1 MPSASASVRGV
12 STSTAR
18 SVLRR
23 RERIYSM
30 TADLARRLAVARGD
44 EPADVVVRGGRVLS
58 VFTREWLE
66 VDVAIADGW
75 IAGLGAYDG
84 REVVDAGGRY
94 VVPGFIDAHMHL
106 ESTKLLPDEFARL
119 VLPLGTTAVV
129 LDPHELANVLGTD
142 GVHWLLDACE
152 FLPLDFYFMASS
164 CIPASQF
171 ESPRRPLLSGD
182 LESLLRRRR
191 VLGLAEMMNF
201 PGVVNGDE
209 SELAKLALARGVH
222 VDGHAP
228 GLIGKALDAYAAA
241 GIRSDHEAL
250 TADEGRE
257 RLRDGMWL
265 LIREASMARNL
276 QALLPLVQEFGTN
289 RIAFCTDD
297 RDPEDIAENGHIN
310 GMVREAV
317 ASGVAPEDA
326 IVLATL
332 NPATWHRLWH
342 LGAIAPGY
350 QADLLILGD
359 LEAFKPE
366 LTLKRGRPVEEIP
379 QPDVPEWVKH
389 SVRNQPV
396 TEKDLLIPWS
406 GGKARVIGLVPDQV
420 VTESLAVDPATAD
433 GEAVSSAERD
443 LAKIAVVERHL
454 GTGRIGRGF
463 VGSSGLQRGA
473 LASTVAHDAHNIVV
487 VGMNDADMVRAVDRL
502 GELGGGI
509 VVVDGGEVTAELP
522 LPVAGLLADAPLPEV
537 IEQSLACNDA
547 ARALGWSG
555 ATPFLTLSFLGLSV
569 IPSLKITDR
578 GLVDVDRF
586 ELVPLET

>member
-1 MPSASASVRGV
+1 MS
-12 STSTAR
+12 
-18 SVLRR
+18 
-23 RERIYSM
+23 
-30 TADLARRLAVARGD
+30 ADLARRLAVARGD

-58 VFTREWLE
+58 VFTREWLDT
-66 VDVAIADGW
+66 DVAIVDGW
-75 IAGLGAYDG
+75 IAGLGEYEG
-84 REVVDAGGRY
+84 REVVDAAGRY
-94 VVPGFIDAHMHL
+94 ITPGFIDAHMHL

-152 FLPLDFYFMASS
+152 GLPLDFYFMASS
-164 CIPASQF
+164 SIPASQF

-191 VLGLAEMMNF
+191 VVGLAEMMNF
-201 PGVVNGDE
+201 PGVVNADTN
-209 SELAKLALARGVH
+209 ELDKLRLATDVH

-228 GLIGKALDAYAAA
+228 GLLGKPLNAYVSV

-250 TADEGRE
+250 TAEEGRE
-257 RLRDGMWL
+257 RLRAGMWL

-276 QALLPLVQEFGTN
+276 QALLPLVREFGTN

-317 ASGVAPEDA
+317 AAGIAPEDA
-326 IVLATL
+326 VVLATI

-342 LGAIAPGY
+342 LGAVAPGY
-350 QADLLILGD
+350 QADLLLFPD
-359 LEAFKPE
+359 LESFLPE
-366 LTLKRGRPVEEIP
+366 LTLKRGHPVEAIP
-379 QPDVPEWVKH
+379 EPDVPEWVKH

-396 TEKDLLIPWS
+396 SADDFRIPALE
-406 GGKARVIGLVPDQV
+406 GKVRVIGLVPDQV
-420 VTESLAVDPATAD
+420 VTELLVQEPDD
-433 GEAVSSAERD
+433 E

-454 GTGRIGRGF
+454 GTGRIGRGL
-463 VGSSGLQRGA
+463 VSGSGLTRGA
-473 LASTVAHDAHNIVV
+473 LASTVAHDAHNIIV
-487 VGMNDADMVRAVDRL
+487 VGMNEDDMAHAVMRL

-509 VVVDGGEVTAELP
+509 VVVDGGEVKAELP
-522 LPVAGLLADAPLPEV
+522 LPVAGLLADAPLQGV
-537 IEQSLACNDA
+537 IDKSLACNDA
-547 ARALGWSG
+547 ARVLGWSG

-586 ELVPLET
+586 ELVPLEA

>member
-1 MPSASASVRGV
+1 MSS
-12 STSTAR
+12 
-18 SVLRR
+18 
-23 RERIYSM
+23 
-30 TADLARRLAVARGD
+30 DLSRRLAVARGD
-44 EPADVVVRGGRVLS
+44 EPADIVVRGGRVLS
-58 VFTREWLE
+58 VFTREWL
-66 VDVAIADGW
+66 DTDIAIADGW
-75 IAGLGAYDG
+75 IAGLGEYEGD
-84 REVVDAGGRY
+84 EVVDASGRY
-94 VVPGFIDAHMHL
+94 VVPGFLDAHMHL

-152 FLPLDFYFMASS
+152 GLPLDFYFMASS

-201 PGVVNGDE
+201 PGVINGDA
-209 SELAKLALARGVH
+209 SELDKLRLANGVQI
-222 VDGHAP
+222 DGHAP
-228 GLIGKALDAYAAA
+228 GVLGKELNAYVAA

-250 TADEGRE
+250 TVEEGRE
-257 RLRDGMWL
+257 RLRSGMWL

-276 QALLPLVQEFGTN
+276 KALLPLVKEFGTN

-317 ASGVAPEDA
+317 AAGVAPEDA
-326 IVLATL
+326 IVLATI

-342 LGAIAPGY
+342 LGATAPGY
-350 QADLLILGD
+350 QADLLVLPD
-359 LEAFKPE
+359 LERFEPE
-366 LTLKRGRPVEEIP
+366 LTLKAGRPVEEIP
-379 QPDVPEWVKH
+379 EPDVPEWVKH
-389 SVRNQPV
+389 SVRNKPV
-396 TEKDLLIPWS
+396 STADFQIPWDA
-406 GGKARVIGLVPDQV
+406 GNARAIGLVPDQV
-420 VTESLAVDPATAD
+420 VTESVEVEPTTVGGFAVAD
-433 GEAVSSAERD
+433 ANHD
-443 LAKIAVVERHL
+443 LAKIAVIERHL
-454 GTGRIGRGF
+454 GTGRIGHGF
-463 VGSSGLQRGA
+463 VRGSGLQRGA

-487 VGMNDADMVRAVDRL
+487 VGMDDEDMTRAVERL

-509 VVVDGGEVTAELP
+509 VVVDGGELKAELP
-522 LPVAGLLADAPLPEV
+522 LPVAGLLADAPLAEV
-537 IEQSLACNDA
+537 IEESLACNDA
-547 ARALGWSG
+547 ARELGWSG

-586 ELVPLET
+586 QIVPLKI

>member
-1 MPSASASVRGV
+1 VA
-12 STSTAR
+12 
-18 SVLRR
+18 
-23 RERIYSM
+23 
-30 TADLARRLAVARGD
+30 ADLARRLAVARGD

-66 VDVAIADGW
+66 VTVAIADGW
-75 IAGLGAYDG
+75 IAGLGDYEG
-84 REVVDAGGRY
+84 REVVDAAGRY

-164 CIPASQF
+164 CIPASEF

-228 GLIGKALDAYAAA
+228 GLLGKALDAYAAA

-276 QALLPLVQEFGTN
+276 QALLPLVHEFGTN

-317 ASGVAPEDA
+317 AAGVAPEDA

-350 QADLLILGD
+350 QADLLILRD
-359 LEAFKPE
+359 LETFRPE
-366 LTLKRGRPVEEIP
+366 LTLKSGSPVEEIP
-379 QPDVPEWVKH
+379 QQDVPEWVKH

-396 TEKDLLIPWS
+396 TEDDLRIPWS

-420 VTESLAVDPATAD
+420 VTQSLVAEPATEA
-433 GEAVSSAERD
+433 GEAVSSAARD
-443 LAKIAVVERHL
+443 LAKIAVIERHL

-463 VGSSGLQRGA
+463 VGRSGLERGA

-487 VGMNDADMVRAVDRL
+487 VGIDDADMVRAVQRL

-509 VVVDGGEVTAELP
+509 VVVDRGEVTAELP
-522 LPVAGLLADAPLPEV
+522 LPVAGLLADAPLAEV
-537 IEQSLACNDA
+537 IEKSLACNDA

>member
-1 MPSASASVRGV
+1 MA
-12 STSTAR
+12 
-18 SVLRR
+18 
-23 RERIYSM
+23 
-30 TADLARRLAVARGD
+30 ADLARRLAVARGD

-75 IAGLGAYDG
+75 VAGLGEYDG
-84 REVVDAGGRY
+84 REVVDATGRF

-152 FLPLDFYFMASS
+152 GLPLDYYFMASS
-164 CIPASQF
+164 CVPASAF
-171 ESPRRPLLSGD
+171 ESPRRPLNPGD

-201 PGVVNGDE
+201 PGVINGDE
-209 SELAKLALARGVH
+209 AELEKLALPTGGH

-228 GLIGKALDAYAAA
+228 GVLGKALNAYASA

-250 TADEGRE
+250 TAEEGRE
-257 RLRDGMWL
+257 RLRTGMWL

-297 RDPEDIAENGHIN
+297 RDPEDIADNGHIN

-317 ASGVAPEDA
+317 AAGIAPEDA
-326 IVLATL
+326 VVLATL

-350 QADLLILGD
+350 QADVLVLPD
-359 LEAFKPE
+359 LESFQPE
-366 LTLKRGRPVEEIP
+366 VVLKAGRRVDDVPH
-379 QPDVPEWVKH
+379 PDVPEWVKH
-389 SVRNQPV
+389 SVRNRPV
-396 TEKDLLIPWS
+396 AATDLHIPWD
-406 GGKARVIGLVPDQV
+406 GGAAHVIGLVPDQV
-420 VTESLAVDPATAD
+420 VTENLVEEPAVVDCAAVAD
-433 GEAVSSAERD
+433 AGRD
-443 LAKIAVVERHL
+443 HAKIAVIERHL
-454 GTGRIGRGF
+454 GTGRIGLGF
-463 VGSSGLQRGA
+463 VGRSGLRRGA

-487 VGMNDADMVRAVDRL
+487 VGMSDEDMTRAVERL

-509 VVVDGGEVTAELP
+509 VVVDGGEIAAELP
-522 LPVAGLLADAPLPEV
+522 MPVAGLLADAPLADV

-555 ATPFLTLSFLGLSV
+555 ATPFLTLAFLALSV

-586 ELVPLET
+586 ELVPLRA